1 MCVFFFLSFFFFFF
15 FLAVF
20 GSLVPLDEASSQT
33 DQIKLR
39 FLISLSVWQDLKL
52 AILSVWQVLKPNAL
66 PAVSPV
72 WLCV

>member
-1 MCVFFFLSFFFFFF
+1 M
-15 FLAVF
+15 
-20 GSLVPLDEASSQT
+20 VPLDEASSQT

-39 FLISLSVWQDLKL
+39 FLTSLSVWQDLKL

-72 WLCV
+72 WFCV